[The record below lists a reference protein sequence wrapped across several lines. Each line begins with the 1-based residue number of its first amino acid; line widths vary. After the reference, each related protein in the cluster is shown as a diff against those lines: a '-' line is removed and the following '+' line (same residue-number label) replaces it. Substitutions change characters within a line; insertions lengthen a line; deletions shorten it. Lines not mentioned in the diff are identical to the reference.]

1 MHALI
6 DGWMD
11 GWVCGCMDVWMYVCV
26 LFCAF
31 NVVNIY
37 IMYNIYIHISLSVC
51 TSTSCDR
58 YVCFCYLLTALHWSI
73 VTSCESPRPPL
84 HDELQPLKT
93 TQLVATSAVQWPL
106 ITSANDNWKAVC
118 CTPYISWKL
127 SSNQKRTLVHLPGLL
142 SSHQQTVPELPA
154 TLKPLDGAVA
164 VISAWY
170 PHGMENGWAVEVPW
184 CPWNHQREVSWQIN
198 KASWGV
204 CIWRRI

>member
-1 MHALI
+1 
-6 DGWMD
+6 
-11 GWVCGCMDVWMYVCV
+11 
-26 LFCAF
+26 
-31 NVVNIY
+31 
-37 IMYNIYIHISLSVC
+37 MYNIYIYIYHSLCVLPLPATGTCASVIC
-51 TSTSCDR
+51 
-58 YVCFCYLLTALHWSI
+58 LLPLHWSI
-73 VTSCESPRPPL
+73 VTSCETPRPPL

-142 SSHQQTVPELPA
+142 SSHQQDCPWAPSDPETSWRSRCSNFCLVSSWNGKW
-154 TLKPLDGAVA
+154 LSGWGAL
-164 VISAWY
+164 
-170 PHGMENGWAVEVPW
+170 M
-184 CPWNHQREVSWQIN
+184 PWNHQREVSWQIN